1 MTRLNQSRR
10 QLIGYVYTDQVDNN
24 IQMVQTGRNNQSQVQ
39 EYSFRANMNG
49 SGNMSV
55 EGLNPMIVQSG
66 GSLFSQL
73 NTIVEKGTK
82 LANEKIKPALQK
94 AHSIYT
100 SEMGTAIRNAIP
112 DSDNTA
118 RPGYAGETHMIM
130 KLKNGKNGVANYMG
144 PGTEVIERVR
154 RGDPGRTP
162 SDTIAKRHDIDY
174 VLAASTRD
182 KAKQLQQVRNAD
194 DRMINSLKR
203 IKANRGDSLRNI
215 SAGMRLIQAKKIG
228 EDLGLLAKDRF
239 SGPYSSI
246 SAGDSA
252 LLQTAQGELTQEG
265 YGILPGEALKMKLI
279 KQMLRKRKKKKQRG
293 GSINKRIVQ
302 SGSSNGQS
310 RSRGLGKTYKLNP
323 KPLVGAGFQ
332 FKKVLMK
339 GAVPSLIKNL
349 GLPKSTVGNI
359 NKLIPKI
366 LKISKTKSIKSIM
379 KNISKG
385 ILPILAHK
393 HMNKGKHKMSGTGI
407 VKHIKKYGANLVDK
421 LADELI
427 KFVVKK
433 MSGQGLNP
441 AGGSF
446 FKDFAKGFKSV
457 FKPAAKILGP
467 IATASG
473 VPEVGIPLSIISGLL

>member
-49 SGNMSV
+49 SGLDNMRA
-55 EGLNPMIVQSG
+55 EGLNPAG

-118 RPGYAGETHMIM
+118 RSGFAGETHMIM
-130 KLKNGKNGVANYMG
+130 KLPNGKNGVANYMG

-162 SDTIAKRHDIDY
+162 SDTVAKRHDIDY

-203 IKANRGDSLRNI
+203 IKANRGDALRNI

-293 GSINKRIVQ
+293 GSINI

-349 GLPKSTVGNI
+349 GLPKSTVGNV

-366 LKISKTKSIKSIM
+366 LKMSKAKSLKSIM

-393 HMNKGKHKMSGTGI
+393 HMNKGKRKMSGTGI
-407 VKHIKKYGANLVDK
+407 VKHIKKFGSNLVDK

-446 FKDFAKGFKSV
+446 FKDFAKGFKMV
-457 FKPAAKILGP
+457 FKPGAKILGAV
-467 IATASG
+467 ATATG
-473 VPEVGIPLSIISGLL
+473 VPEVGIPLSVISGLL